1 MLGMNVYFAKTQT
14 ISEDPAV
21 CHVFRRDE
29 LLVLEVPPV
38 SDSHVKQP
46 LIWTLLAGENT
57 SLTKW
62 LQWK

>member
-1 MLGMNVYFAKTQT
+1 MAKSTAKTQT

-38 SDSHVKQP
+38 SDAHVKQP
-46 LIWTLLAGENT
+46 QTWMLSIVNEKKVNVWM
-57 SLTKW
+57 
-62 LQWK
+62 QI